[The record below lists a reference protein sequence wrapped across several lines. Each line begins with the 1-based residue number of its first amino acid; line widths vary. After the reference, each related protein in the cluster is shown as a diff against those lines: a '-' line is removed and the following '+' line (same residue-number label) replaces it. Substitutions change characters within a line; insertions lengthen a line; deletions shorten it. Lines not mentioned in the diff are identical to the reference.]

1 MPFESGSV
9 AHDIA
14 FNATEERA
22 SKRKL
27 EALKRVEEQER
38 LRAYSVSKQQNET
51 RGRKKCWRAKRGKKG
66 PRKFS
71 KPLAW
76 KSPWPEHD
84 AAAELSDMET
94 DWTDIN

>member
-1 MPFESGSV
+1 MPFENGS
-9 AHDIA
+9 AAYDIA

-27 EALKRVEEQER
+27 EALKRVEEHER
-38 LRAYSVSKQQNET
+38 LHAYSVSKQQSES
-51 RGRKKCWRAKRGKKG
+51 RSKKKCWGAKRGKKG
-66 PRKFS
+66 ARKFT

-76 KSPWPEHD
+76 KSPWPEQD
-84 AAAELSDMET
+84 TGELSDMET